1 MKKRILLL
9 SLCSLLPFSVLA
21 ENSKPN
27 AAPIINKIPSSRDI
41 PFNGTMKLFVD
52 ATNIDQGIMNVEQ
65 IIPINKAGPMV
76 LLNPKW
82 LPGKHAPRGPI
93 DKLAGL
99 VITANGQKLEWVR
112 DTLDVYAFHINIPKD
127 VKEIKVEFKYLS
139 PTSSNQ
145 GRIEVTQEMMSLQWN
160 NVSLYPAGYYVRQ
173 IPIQASVK
181 LPNNWEAATALRG
194 KKTANII
201 DYDVVNY
208 EVFIDSPVLAGR
220 YYKAVQLSDK
230 VSLNIFADA
239 PKYLEFNQE
248 QIDLHKKMVEQAI
261 KTFGTEQYD
270 HYDFLFSLSDNL
282 GGIGLEHHRSSE
294 NGVGADYFTNWASNI
309 SERNLLPHEFTHSWD
324 GKFRRGKDL
333 WTPDYRTQMQNSLLW
348 VYEGQTQF
356 WGYVLDARSG
366 LFTKEQTLEAYA
378 SIAADLENRK
388 GREWRDVLDTTN
400 DPIIS
405 ARAPKAWLTYQRSED
420 YYNEGMMVW
429 IEVDAKLRELSNGNK
444 GIDDF
449 AKSFFGLK
457 NGDYGQVTYDFDDV
471 VKTLN
476 KIAPFDWKKL
486 LKERIEGDATK
497 TLLNGFTMSG
507 YKLIYNDKP
516 NIYIKDLEGRN
527 KNINLNYSLGL
538 TTSTEGAITGVLWGG
553 RAFNANLAVGDKVLA
568 INGRSWSKDNIAE
581 ELNNAKTTKKPI
593 QIIIMADNRY
603 KLINFE
609 YYEGMK
615 YPHFE
620 KITKEDGALDKLL
633 MPLK

>member
-9 SLCSLLPFSVLA
+9 SLCSVLPFSA
-21 ENSKPN
+21 MAQNSMPK
-27 AAPIINKIPSSRDI
+27 AMAIVDTIPVAKDI
-41 PFNGTMKLFVD
+41 PFNGTMKLKVD
-52 ATNIDQGIMNVEQ
+52 ATNIDQGIMNVVQ
-65 IIPINKAGPMV
+65 TIPVNKAGPMV
-76 LLNPKW
+76 LLYPKW

-99 VITANGQKLEWVR
+99 VITANGQKIEWLR
-112 DTLDVYAFHINIPKD
+112 DTLDVYAFHINVPKD
-127 VKEIKVEFKYLS
+127 VNEIKVEFKYLS

-173 IPIQASVK
+173 IPIQASVT

-194 KKTANII
+194 KKNGNIFE
-201 DYDVVNY
+201 YDTVNY
-208 EVFIDSPVLAGR
+208 EVFIDSPVLAGK
-220 YYKAVQLSDK
+220 YYKAVKLSEK

-239 PKYLEFNQE
+239 PKYLEFKPE
-248 QIDLHKKMVEQAI
+248 QIDLHKKMVEQAV

-270 HYDFLFSLSDNL
+270 HYDFLLSLSDNL

-294 NGVGADYFTNWASNI
+294 NGVGADYFTKWSDNL

-366 LFTKEQTLEAYA
+366 LFTKDQTLEAYA
-378 SIAADLENRK
+378 TIAADLDNRK

-405 ARAPKAWLTYQRSED
+405 ARAPKAWVTYQRSED

-429 IEVDAKLRELSNGNK
+429 LEVDAKLRELSNGNK

-457 NGDYGQVTYDFDDV
+457 NGDYGQVTYDFDEV

-486 LKERIEGDATK
+486 LLERIDGDATK

-507 YKLIYNDKP
+507 YKLVYNDVP

-538 TTSTEGAITGVLWGG
+538 TTATDGAISAVLWGG
-553 RAFNANLAVGDKVLA
+553 RAFNANLAVGDKILA
-568 INGRSWSKDNIAE
+568 INGRSWSKDNVVE
-581 ELNNAKTTKKPI
+581 ELTSAKASKKPI
-593 QIIIMADNRY
+593 QLIILADNRY
-603 KLINFE
+603 KLINFD

-620 KITKEDGALDKLL
+620 KVTKDDGALDKLL
-633 MPLK
+633 KPLD